1 MSGFDGGVAPQ
12 DGEPDGASGPCRHGG
27 GVGASG
33 FDSGVAQQ
41 DGEPDGASGGCRNG
55 GGVGASGFD
64 SGVAAQ
70 DGQPDGASGGGVGA
84 SRFSVGGD
92 CDVGVATQNG
102 TPNGASGG
110 TRNVGGCNVGTR
122 TGTPDGDTG
131 VGIGGLHDGLGG
143 DCHVGTQNGTPD
155 GDTGVGSDCNV
166 GGDCNNVGTR
176 NDGDTGVGIGGLH
189 DGASCFSL
197 GGACPVGAQNGTP
210 DGDTGVGIGGLHDGR
225 PDGGN
230 VSTSASCCNGG
241 VGGVGRNRLSGPP
254 SSWPVN
260 VLNKLGL
267 LGRAHTNPELLQG
280 NPRAAPEQP

>member
-1 MSGFDGGVAPQ
+1 MSSNHCGGGVDGGFTTQGQDDSGAGSGSGGGTGMSGFDGGVAPQ
-12 DGEPDGASGPCRHGG
+12 DGEPDGASGPCRH
-27 GVGASG
+27 
-33 FDSGVAQQ
+33 
-41 DGEPDGASGGCRNG
+41 G

-143 DCHVGTQNGTPD
+143 DCHVG
-155 GDTGVGSDCNV
+155 
-166 GGDCNNVGTR
+166 
-176 NDGDTGVGIGGLH
+176 
-189 DGASCFSL
+189 
-197 GGACPVGAQNGTP
+197 AQNGTP

-241 VGGVGRNRLSGPP
+241 GGGVGRNRLSGPP